1 MGARGGIS
9 TLLLLLLVVCQPQS
23 LHAGPPAGG
32 KPRPASP
39 PEGWSG
45 EKSGGMMLGFGWAGR
60 DGDPAASGMGTH
72 GCRLSLPELRGGPVA
87 KLAGGRRGS
96 CLFSGR
102 VFGPGR
108 PAGKGEGGSGAARLR
123 GSQGAAYPGCVRR
136 FPWGGERTNAV
147 LGGTG
152 LPPRTHAGTPGLWS
166 APWAA
171 HGGKSTFP
179 ALPKPCAMGT
189 EHGHVLAAPAGRVS
203 PPCPCLALD
212 GAGGKVG
219 AGQHLPGCVS
229 PPASALSVCPGHPGV
244 AGCMG
249 QGARLSCRHSPGG
262 VQDHPT
268 GDGAPGTIQS

>member
-108 PAGKGEGGSGAARLR
+108 PAGKGEGGSGAARPC
-123 GSQGAAYPGCVRR
+123 GSRGAAYPGCVRR
-136 FPWGGERTNAV
+136 FPWGGNAQTRCWEGRGS
-147 LGGTG
+147 LPARMREPQGFG
-152 LPPRTHAGTPGLWS
+152 LRRGQP
-166 APWAA
+166 
-171 HGGKSTFP
+171 
-179 ALPKPCAMGT
+179 T
-189 EHGHVLAAPAGRVS
+189 EE
-203 PPCPCLALD
+203 
-212 GAGGKVG
+212 K
-219 AGQHLPGCVS
+219 HLPR
-229 PPASALSVCPGHPGV
+229 SAKALCH
-244 AGCMG
+244 
-249 QGARLSCRHSPGG
+249 
-262 VQDHPT
+262 
-268 GDGAPGTIQS
+268 GDGARARPCSPGRESQPSLPMFGLGRCRWESRSWTAFARVRVTSCLCSVRLSWAPWGGWVHGARGSPLLPAQSRRGAGSPHG